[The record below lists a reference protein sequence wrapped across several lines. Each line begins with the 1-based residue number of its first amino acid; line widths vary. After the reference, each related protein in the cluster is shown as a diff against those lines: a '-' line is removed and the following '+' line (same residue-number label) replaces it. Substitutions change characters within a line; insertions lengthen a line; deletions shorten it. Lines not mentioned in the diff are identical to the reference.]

1 MIGSSREG
9 GLGWVGKKSP
19 PTFWLR
25 TYYRIGGRSDI
36 FKDCVLRALSPL
48 AVAVCPYKPLRYIWL
63 TIRPANRGIYGG
75 GLWKV
80 YIGLGYVYMLK
91 TRLALLIS
99 SLIFSAFVVLYYSVG
114 YMYRITG
121 ENIVCCI
128 WVLMA
133 RRLVT
138 SSMTSRDSMTSYS

>member
-1 MIGSSREG
+1 
-9 GLGWVGKKSP
+9 
-19 PTFWLR
+19 
-25 TYYRIGGRSDI
+25 
-36 FKDCVLRALSPL
+36 
-48 AVAVCPYKPLRYIWL
+48 
-63 TIRPANRGIYGG
+63 
-75 GLWKV
+75 
-80 YIGLGYVYMLK
+80 MLK

-114 YMYRITG
+114 YMYRIIG
-121 ENIVCCI
+121 ENIVCCICCI